1 MTQPADSRFT
11 VQGLL
16 IATLSLLVPVLA
28 LVWVLS
34 MPQRLGL
41 LIFPEQFAGLM
52 LGLALSVVF
61 ARRVHHLPPLHA
73 AIDWALSLASL
84 ALGIAVYIRFPVLS
98 EGAVFHKTE
107 ALLVGAGAFLLVME
121 GLRRVVGWALVV
133 ITAAAFLYA
142 VFGNLVPAPLTGHRI
157 PFAEVLRFI
166 GTDSTATWGS
176 ALQIAAFV
184 VVIFVLF
191 GGFLLAVGGGDFFT
205 QLAMRA
211 AGRGPGNTAKVAVV
225 ASALFGSISGSAVS
239 NVMSTGIMTIP
250 MMKKSGFKPEQAG
263 AIEAV
268 ASTGGQLAPPV
279 MGAAAF
285 LMAELLRIPY
295 RDILLAALLPALIY
309 YISLYVQIDFISRRD
324 GYGSADDIERKPL
337 GAVLKE
343 GILPLIS
350 FVVLIGGIFTLNLRA
365 EVAAIWAIGVIA
377 AVGLIGWATKLIS
390 VRISPKE
397 LLRIIGATGAA
408 TCDVLLV
415 TAAAGI
421 IIGLLTTT
429 GLGFTLSLYLI
440 NFGGNSLF
448 ALLLLTGLIGII
460 LGLGLPTTGVYL
472 LLASL
477 AAPALEQLGI
487 PRLAAHMFVFYYGM
501 LSMITPP
508 IAMAAFAAAS
518 ISGGS
523 QFRTGLEAFRFGWIA
538 YFLPFLFIYKP
549 GLLMNGSALQIAY
562 VFASALIA
570 LGLIA
575 AGIVGHA
582 KRPLSLPLRAAV
594 TALGLATIA
603 PLDTLS
609 SVHVEYGVSVLGL
622 AAVAFLLLPARAGKT
637 QAA

>member
-1 MTQPADSRFT
+1 MTRKAKPLSFQN
-11 VQGLL
+11 GL
-16 IATLSLLVPVLA
+16 IAALSLIVPILA
-28 LVWVLS
+28 LLWVLS
-34 MPQRLGL
+34 VPQRLGL
-41 LIFPEQFAGLM
+41 LIFPEQVAGLM
-52 LGLALSVVF
+52 LGLALTVVF
-61 ARRVHHLPPLHA
+61 ARRVHQEKGPRFIL
-73 AIDWALSLASL
+73 DWALALASFS
-84 ALGIAVYIRFPVLS
+84 LGIAIYLRFPTLS
-98 EGAVFHKTE
+98 EGAHFHPVE
-107 ALLVGAGAFLLVME
+107 ALIVGSAAFFLIME
-121 GLRRVVGWALVV
+121 ALRRVVGWALVV
-133 ITAAAFLYA
+133 ISGAAFLYA
-142 VFGNLVPAPLTGHRI
+142 VLGSHVPAPLTGHSI

-205 QLAMRA
+205 QLAMRV
-211 AGRGPGNTAKVAVV
+211 AGNGPGNTAKISVV

-250 MMKKSGFKPEQAG
+250 LMKRSGFRPEQAG

-295 RDILLAALLPALIY
+295 REILLAALLPALIY

-324 GYGSADDIERKPL
+324 GFGRNEDIERQKL
-337 GAVLKE
+337 RDVLRN
-343 GILPLIS
+343 GLLPLAS
-350 FVVLIGGIFTLNLRA
+350 FVTLIGGIFWLNLRA
-365 EVAAIWAIGVIA
+365 EVAAIYAIGIIA
-377 AVGLIGWATKLIS
+377 VVGLIGWASRKLS
-390 VRISPKE
+390 VRISPLE
-397 LLRIIGATGAA
+397 LLRIIASTGAA

-440 NFGGNSLF
+440 NFGGSSLF

-477 AAPALEQLGI
+477 AAPALVQLGI
-487 PRLAAHMFVFYYGM
+487 PPLAAHMFVFYYGM

-549 GLLMNGSALQIAY
+549 GLLMNGSWIDIAY
-562 VFASALIA
+562 VFASSLVSLA
-570 LGLIA
+570 LIA

-582 KRPLSLPLRAAV
+582 LRP
-594 TALGLATIA
+594 LGLAMRIAAALIGVLTIA
-603 PLDTLS
+603 PLTHLFS
-609 SVHVEYGVSVLGL
+609 IHVEYGVSACGL
-622 AAVAFLLLPARAGKT
+622 ALLIALLLQGRMPAARA
-637 QAA
+637 A